1 MGHED
6 NEKVF
11 LVHGPSILLGALLG
25 VGLKGKQGGSE
36 GERQMSEV
44 QDLSF

>member
-11 LVHGPSILLGALLG
+11 PVHGPSILLGALLG
-25 VGLKGKQGGSE
+25 AGLKERGGK
-36 GERQMSEV
+36 RQRSEV
-44 QDLSF
+44 QNLSF

>member
-11 LVHGPSILLGALLG
+11 PVHGPSILLGALLG
-25 VGLKGKQGGSE
+25 AGLKEGRGG
-36 GERQMSEV
+36 GESKRSEV
-44 QDLSF
+44 QNLSF